1 MLSRMMA
8 LRCFEISFLG
18 TSNCLLDKTTS
29 CDEVAEKL
37 VGACIGSLVEDF
49 QMGPEL
55 VFQLRRNQLNELF
68 GGNFA
73 HFGLA
78 VKLFDEVEAINVEK
92 SQPSIVNL
100 VINLQ
105 VPLCYGRVLED

>member
-1 MLSRMMA
+1 M
-8 LRCFEISFLG
+8 RCFEISFLG
-18 TSNCLLDKTTS
+18 TPNCLLDKTTS
-29 CDEVAEKL
+29 CDEVAEEL
-37 VGACIGSLVEDF
+37 VRACIGSFVEDF

-55 VFQLRRNQLNELF
+55 IFQLRRNQLNELF

-78 VKLFDEVEAINVEK
+78 VKLFDEVEAINVQE
-92 SQPSIVNL
+92 SETSIIDL

-105 VPLCYGRVLED
+105 VPLCYRRVLEDKHREGPH